1 MLTGTKYLESS
12 LQHIPQFSFQDIFQR
27 GILLPEKHDQISHS
41 GHIKVEQKPVFSPQ
55 LTATDALDHELSSCA
70 LSLLSAQSQN
80 LSLHAAGIPLA
91 SSLIFQEERDNQV
104 SETPL
109 KVNSK
114 EVIANR
120 STTLS
125 NTARDPQVHG
135 DGVCETS
142 ESFDIKY
149 REHGSTTVDLFQLS
163 SNLQRV
169 EQQRNS
175 VLVKWEN
182 EDCCFPTV

>member
-12 LQHIPQFSFQDIFQR
+12 LQNIPQFSFQDIFQR
-27 GILLPEKHDQISHS
+27 SILFPEKHDQISHS
-41 GHIKVEQKPVFSPQ
+41 GHIKLEEKPICSPQ
-55 LTATDALDHELSSCA
+55 LAASKALDHELSNCA

-80 LSLHAAGIPLA
+80 PPHHAAGIPLA
-91 SSLIFQEERDNQV
+91 SSLIFHEERDDQV

-109 KVNSK
+109 KINSK
-114 EVIANR
+114 AVIAN
-120 STTLS
+120 SSATLS
-125 NTARDPQVHG
+125 DTGRDPQVHG
-135 DGVCETS
+135 DVICETS
-142 ESFDIKY
+142 ELFDIKY
-149 REHGSTTVDLFQLS
+149 REGGATVDLFQLS

-182 EDCCFPTV
+182 EECCFPTV